1 MKKSVKI
8 IQILQDL
15 EPGVVNDILGLG
27 DDGVVYCANWK
38 EQKWKEL
45 FPLNFEATT
54 ETEQ

>member
-8 IQILQDL
+8 IQILQDR

-45 FPLNFEATT
+45 FPMNFETVT
-54 ETEQ
+54 EIDQ